1 MCLITML
8 LSRNLTESVRN
19 FYYHCVPF
27 EMRDMDS
34 NIIAGLPKS
43 MRTQVGAVLGRPLHV
58 SWVHVQK
65 EYDDVEEA
73 LEG

>member
-1 MCLITML
+1 
-8 LSRNLTESVRN
+8 
-19 FYYHCVPF
+19 
-27 EMRDMDS
+27 MRDMDS